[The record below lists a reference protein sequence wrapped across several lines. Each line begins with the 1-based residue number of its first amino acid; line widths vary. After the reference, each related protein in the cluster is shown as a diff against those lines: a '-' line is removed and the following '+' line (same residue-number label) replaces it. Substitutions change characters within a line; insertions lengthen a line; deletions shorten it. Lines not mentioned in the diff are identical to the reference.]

1 MGGCE
6 LDSEVKCAGLIVDE
20 MSDKIVET
28 AKNLVTLQGVS
39 NLTVRRIL
47 KELNITNR
55 VFYNRFHNIEEVLDV
70 VYKNTTL
77 KIRESITDDLDI
89 STDFFEHVMDVVV
102 NSLVM
107 SYETKMQFNQYVFE
121 NDSLSQS
128 NYEWWTGRIKKLI
141 DYAMEHDYIKQV
153 DSDVLSYSLWCFC
166 RGYNA
171 DAVGRKIP
179 KEEAVANFKY
189 SFNFILEGLKK

>member
-1 MGGCE
+1 M
-6 LDSEVKCAGLIVDE
+6 DSEVKCAGLIVDE
-20 MSDKIVET
+20 MSDRIVET
-28 AKNLVTLQGVS
+28 AKSLVTLHGVS

-55 VFYNRFHNIEEVLDV
+55 VFYNRFHNIEEVLDI
-70 VYKNTTL
+70 VYKKTTL
-77 KIRESITDDLDI
+77 KIRESITEDFDN
-89 STDFFEHVMDVVV
+89 STDFFDHVMDVVV
-102 NSLVM
+102 TSLVM

>member
-1 MGGCE
+1 M
-6 LDSEVKCAGLIVDE
+6 DSEVKCAGLIVDE
-20 MSDKIVET
+20 MSDRIVET
-28 AKNLVTLQGVS
+28 AKSLVTLHGVS

-55 VFYNRFHNIEEVLDV
+55 VFYNRFHNIEEVLDI
-70 VYKNTTL
+70 VYKKTTL
-77 KIRESITDDLDI
+77 KIRESITEDFDN
-89 STDFFEHVMDVVV
+89 STDFFDHVMDVVV
-102 NSLVM
+102 TSLVM

-141 DYAMEHDYIKQV
+141 DYAIEHDYIKQV

>member
-1 MGGCE
+1 MNS
-6 LDSEVKCAGLIVDE
+6 DNKSTGLIADK
-20 MSDKIVET
+20 MSEIIIET
-28 AKNLVTLQGVS
+28 AKNLVTLNGVD
-39 NLTVRRIL
+39 NLTVRQIL

-55 VFYNRFHNIEEVLDV
+55 VFYNRFHNIDEVLDV

-77 KIRESITDDLDI
+77 RIRESITEDFDS

-102 NSLVM
+102 NSLII

-128 NYEWWTGRIKKLI
+128 NYEWWTAQIKKLI

-179 KEEAVANFKY
+179 KEEAIAKFKY
-189 SFNFILEGLKK
+189 SFGFILEGLKK

>member
-77 KIRESITDDLDI
+77 KIRESITDDLDS

-141 DYAMEHDYIKQV
+141 DYAIEHDYIKQV

>member
-1 MGGCE
+1 M
-6 LDSEVKCAGLIVDE
+6 DSEVKCAGLIVDE
-20 MSDKIVET
+20 MSNRIVET
-28 AKNLVTLQGVS
+28 AKSLVTLHGVS

-55 VFYNRFHNIEEVLDV
+55 VFYNRFHNIEEVLDI
-70 VYKNTTL
+70 VYKKTTL
-77 KIRESITDDLDI
+77 KIRESITEDFDN
-89 STDFFEHVMDVVV
+89 STDFFDHVMDVVV
-102 NSLVM
+102 TSLVM

-128 NYEWWTGRIKKLI
+128 NYEWWTGQIKKLI

>member
-39 NLTVRRIL
+39 NLTVRRVL

-77 KIRESITDDLDI
+77 KIRESITDDLDS

-179 KEEAVANFKY
+179 KDEAVANFKY

>member
-1 MGGCE
+1 M
-6 LDSEVKCAGLIVDE
+6 DSEVKCAGLIVDE

-39 NLTVRRIL
+39 NLTVRRVL

-77 KIRESITDDLDI
+77 KIRESITDDLDS

-179 KEEAVANFKY
+179 KDEAVANFKY

>member
-1 MGGCE
+1 M
-6 LDSEVKCAGLIVDE
+6 DSEVKCACLIVDE
-20 MSDKIVET
+20 MSDRIVEI
-28 AKNLVTLQGVS
+28 AKSLVTLHGVS

-55 VFYNRFHNIEEVLDV
+55 VFYNRFHNIEEVLDI
-70 VYKNTTL
+70 VYKKTTL
-77 KIRESITDDLDI
+77 KIRESITEDFDN
-89 STDFFEHVMDVVV
+89 STDFFDHVMDVVV
-102 NSLVM
+102 TSLVM

-128 NYEWWTGRIKKLI
+128 NYEWWTGQIKKLI